1 MTVSSALIGR
11 SPSSSE
17 EGLCQTDGFKSD
29 GELRTARERERR
41 LSTGAD
47 QKNIFFLNFHGLQS
61 GLFASKAARRHERTV
76 EIVSALNES
85 YDVN

>member
-29 GELRTARERERR
+29 GELRTARA
-41 LSTGAD
+41 SDGSPPV
-47 QKNIFFLNFHGLQS
+47 QIGKNIYFLNFHGLQS

-76 EIVSALNES
+76 KIVSALNES